1 MGRTGDRAGGG
12 LRVTLQKPACARVWL
27 ALVILSGLALPGRGS
42 DEPGPSRS
50 PAPGA
55 GPIANAFPLR
65 FDSEI
70 IRLSIV
76 GDSLEIDG
84 TYFLACQRASPEPVA
99 LFYPFP
105 RDSLLAEAR
114 MLDGQARV
122 GDGPWE
128 PLRFET
134 IPKRTGVRWWAPS
147 CSGDTIEMRGRY
159 RQGLRGNYARYI
171 VTSTRA
177 WHQPLRNARFEIRL
191 PEGAKP
197 IEFSYP
203 FEAARDSLGI
213 VYVWEAAEFYPDR
226 DITVRWE

>member
-1 MGRTGDRAGGG
+1 M
-12 LRVTLQKPACARVWL
+12 TLPKPARARVWFVL
-27 ALVILSGLALPGRGS
+27 LILSSRAVPCTGS
-42 DEPGPSRS
+42 DDPGSPRS

-84 TYFLACQRASPEPVA
+84 TYFLACRRPCPEPVA

-105 RDSLLAEAR
+105 RDSLLGEAR
-114 MLDGQARV
+114 MVDGQARA

-128 PLRFET
+128 PLQFEV
-134 IPKRTGVRWWAPS
+134 IPKRSGVRWWAPA

-177 WHQPLRNARFEIRL
+177 WQQPLRKARFEIRL

-197 IEFSYP
+197 IEFSHP
-203 FEAARDSLGI
+203 FEAARDSLGV
-213 VYVWEAAEFYPDR
+213 VYVWEAAGFYPDR
-226 DITVRWE
+226 DIAVRWE